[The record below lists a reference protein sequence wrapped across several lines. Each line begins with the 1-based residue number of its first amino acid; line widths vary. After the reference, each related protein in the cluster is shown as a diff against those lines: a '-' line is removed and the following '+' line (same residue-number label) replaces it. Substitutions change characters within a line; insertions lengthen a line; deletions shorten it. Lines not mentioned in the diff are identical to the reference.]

1 MDIDGVLRDTRPM
14 VGAGASQQHLAGELN
29 AAYSR
34 GLISQRT
41 LTHRL
46 DLLFGSRLIEPA
58 RLVGDLSR
66 RLPRR
71 RWRSRVT
78 SVIDAAFAAFDRS
91 PATDAG
97 APARLLALNWTGG
110 DEDMLLGRHPSCEIL
125 LDDLSVSRRHARLFF
140 RDGSWVIQDLGSTN
154 GTRVN
159 DVLVG
164 RCELHP
170 GDQILLGDERLRID

>member
-1 MDIDGVLRDTRPM
+1 MDIGAVLRDTPPM
-14 VGAGASQQHLAGELN
+14 LGAGASRRQLAGELK

-34 GLISQRT
+34 GLISEHT
-41 LTHRL
+41 LSHRL
-46 DLLFGSRLIEPA
+46 DLLFGSRLIDPV

-66 RLPRR
+66 RLPRH
-71 RWRSRVT
+71 RWRSKLGG
-78 SVIDAAFAAFDRS
+78 VIDAAIGALDRS
-91 PATDAG
+91 PVTDAG
-97 APARLLALNWTGG
+97 APPRLLALNWTGG
-110 DEDMLLGRHPSCEIL
+110 DEEMLLGRQSGCDVL
-125 LDDLSVSRRHARLFF
+125 LSDLSVSRRHARLFF

-170 GDQILLGDERLRID
+170 GDQIRLGDERLRID